1 LTRHIPSATSAIIAA
16 TPATAAAGI
25 IESPVL
31 AVEDDELAEALDL
44 LLDEVEV
51 DAATADE
58 ELLELELTLL
68 DDELLELALDDELL
82 EFALDDEELLALE
95 LELLDVLELEDELLA
110 LELELLL
117 DDELEESSVSFAT
130 VHSPFAPF
138 SIVYPSGTYARP
150 VSSEYCPP
158 VTDTA
163 SLASGHSVAVEPL
176 NLNTLSALPLSEVI
190 VPPDKSAVAPFT

>member
-1 LTRHIPSATSAIIAA
+1 LDL
-16 TPATAAAGI
+16 
-25 IESPVL
+25 E
-31 AVEDDELAEALDL
+31 EALDL

-51 DAATADE
+51 DAAAAVE

-68 DDELLELALDDELL
+68 DDELLELALDD
-82 EFALDDEELLALE
+82 AELLALE
-95 LELLDVLELEDELLA
+95 LELPDALELEDELLA

-117 DDELEESSVSFAT
+117 DELEESSVSFAT
-130 VHSPFAPF
+130 VHSPFVPF

-150 VSSEYCPP
+150 ESSEYCPP